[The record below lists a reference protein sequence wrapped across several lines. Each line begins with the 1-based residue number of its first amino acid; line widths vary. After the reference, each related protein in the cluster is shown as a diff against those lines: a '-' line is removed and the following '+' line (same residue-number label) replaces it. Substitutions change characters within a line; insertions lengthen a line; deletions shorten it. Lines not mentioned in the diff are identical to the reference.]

1 MEPISFRSRL
11 LSAAL
16 GATLI
21 LAGGACSQGAKSEE
35 DQAVGEGAAALT
47 SSEENGDN
55 GAGDAVA
62 LNSDTELDARTGEE
76 ADAAQAPPE
85 TAGDVCDF
93 SATRAKI
100 LQEFDANGNGKL
112 DPSELAALRDDLNAA
127 LHPRLARLGWR
138 LRAFAFLSIRWAFDE
153 NGDHQLESDERTAM
167 SDALE
172 ARCERRHAAALAEF
186 DTDHDGKLD
195 ATELAAERAAYRA
208 KLQAK
213 YDAIL
218 AQYDVNHNGV
228 LDPAERLKYRE
239 DLLAA
244 ARAHRLQLME
254 QYDTNHDGVLSTA
267 EALPLRKEIQNR
279 IINGPTDQ

>member
-1 MEPISFRSRL
+1 MEHISIRSRL

-21 LAGGACSQGAKSEE
+21 LGGGACSQGARSEE

-47 SSEENGDN
+47 SSTENGDN

-62 LNSDTELDARTGEE
+62 LNSDDELDAQAGEE
-76 ADAAQAPPE
+76 AEGAQVPPDA
-85 TAGDVCDF
+85 AGDVCDF

-112 DPSELAALRDDLNAA
+112 DPSELAALRADLNLS

-153 NGDHQLESDERTAM
+153 DGNHQLSSDERTAM
-167 SDALE
+167 IDALE

-186 DTDHDGKLD
+186 DTNHDGKLD
-195 ATELAAERAAYRA
+195 ATEQAAARAAYRA

-213 YDAIL
+213 YDEIL
-218 AQYDVNHNGV
+218 ATYDVNHNGV
-228 LDPAERLKYRE
+228 LDPAERLKYRQ

-244 ARAHRLQLME
+244 ARAHRIQLME

-267 EALPLRKEIQNR
+267 EALPLRKVIQDK
-279 IINGPTDQ
+279 IINGPTDP